1 MMMCKEAVYTGI
13 EQMSNMQ
20 VSAIISMLL
29 EAAIV
34 SYFHIMNTF
43 FIVWMADEGEFG
55 R

>member
-43 FIVWMADEGEFG
+43 FHCVGADEGEPG
-55 R
+55 C